1 MSQIYPKHNE
11 NLMQESWKCIDQK
24 TRQVLFFECNLQLI
38 KQIFLKNSEKF
49 TEQQAINLLEK
60 YVEKRRKSK
69 CTAYFLLDR
78 IRFQQKKS
86 IGIKPFRKEVI
97 YREIKHF
104 FVFPNYPHLFM
115 ICIVDESKH
124 KRSYELYQCINYN
137 DVCTVCNLTY
147 KASIDIGSSVL
158 VHGNRSNRHNEKQ
171 IIKTELVKS
180 TSNLPTKVN
189 QSFVSYNSKLNH
201 SKFYSTDDVFT
212 NKSGLAAEQINSVKG
227 DESFEYSMRKQQINC
242 SSSNITRQNAFLENV
257 IVNKLCQ
264 QKPYTTSSF
273 SSTSSGEYD
282 VNGNVYAKQDM
293 SSINYNNS
301 KLQNT
306 ETNSTF

>member
-1 MSQIYPKHNE
+1 
-11 NLMQESWKCIDQK
+11 
-24 TRQVLFFECNLQLI
+24 V
-38 KQIFLKNSEKF
+38 NSNILNMYS
-49 TEQQAINLLEK
+49 TH
-60 YVEKRRKSK
+60 
-69 CTAYFLLDR
+69 TDR
-78 IRFQQKKS
+78 
-86 IGIKPFRKEVI
+86 
-97 YREIKHF
+97 
-104 FVFPNYPHLFM
+104 
-115 ICIVDESKH
+115 
-124 KRSYELYQCINYN
+124 
-137 DVCTVCNLTY
+137 
-147 KASIDIGSSVL
+147 GSSVL

-273 SSTSSGEYD
+273 SSTSYR
-282 VNGNVYAKQDM
+282 N
-293 SSINYNNS
+293 
-301 KLQNT
+301 L
-306 ETNSTF
+306 STKFIFDCMAN